1 MTTPVLLV
9 AIVAFSFAVARLV
22 QRWVSRYVV
31 LSGAEYLLVGVV
43 VGPLLPPQLITVEV
57 LRQIQPLISLLL
69 GLVGFTVGMRS
80 PRVKARGPAVTVG
93 LLSGVGVVLIVG
105 SALILCG
112 DLLGVRPG
120 HELPHYRYVLL
131 TAYGYQV
138 AIELSDAQLWLGL
151 ALGGSAAIASP
162 SVIERMRQQLGDDSS
177 RAELLSTLSETS
189 QWVGVLT
196 LGVALALARARNPL
210 GAAGLG
216 LGEWALLG
224 LLLGGVCGLLF
235 SFFIGRE
242 QNSQRLFLATVGGVI
257 FASGA
262 GTALQISPLFVN
274 LIAGFTVALTSAH
287 SERVREEIDRL
298 THPLFVMTML
308 LAGAMWRPPD
318 SAWLWLF
325 PVVFVLARWL
335 ARMLSLRVFGPPL
348 IETPPRIGQGL
359 LAQGTASIAV
369 ALDFSQRFPDF
380 TPLVL
385 STVLVAALG
394 NELFSHRA
402 LRALLI
408 DTSDG
413 TLVVRPKSV

>member
-9 AIVAFSFAVARLV
+9 VIVAFSFAVARLV

-31 LSGAEYLLVGVV
+31 LSGAEYLLVGVF
-43 VGPLLPPQLITVEV
+43 VGPLLPPRLITVEV
-57 LRQIQPLISLLL
+57 LHQIQPLISLLL
-69 GLVGFTVGMRS
+69 GLVGFTVGMRA
-80 PRVKARGPAVTVG
+80 PRMKARGPAVTVG
-93 LLSGVGVVLIVG
+93 VLSGVGVVLIVG
-105 SALILCG
+105 ALLIVCG
-112 DLLGVRPG
+112 DALGVRPG
-120 HELPHYRYVLL
+120 HELPHYRFSLL
-131 TAYGYQV
+131 TLHGYQF
-138 AIELSDAQLWLGL
+138 AIEVSDAQLWLGL

-162 SVIERMRQQLGDDSS
+162 GVIERMRQQLTSDGA
-177 RAELLSTLSETS
+177 RGELLSTLAETS
-189 QWVGVLT
+189 QWVGVLA

-210 GAAGLG
+210 GGAGLG
-216 LGEWALLG
+216 LSEWALLG

-274 LIAGFTVALTSAH
+274 LIAGLTVALTSAH
-287 SERVREEIDRL
+287 GERVREEIDRL

-318 SAWLWLF
+318 NSWLWLL
-325 PVVFVLARWL
+325 PLVFVLSRWL

-348 IETPPRIGQGL
+348 IETPPRIGQGM

-394 NELFSHRA
+394 NEIFSHRA
-402 LRALLI
+402 LRTLLI
-408 DTSDG
+408 ESGEGVRVASDG
-413 TLVVRPKSV
+413 AA